1 MSTKSIMKIIDDQTW
16 LDNAGAAIQP
26 VIIQAFDAGGKTGK
40 DVKNFL
46 HGKWLGH
53 PLHPMVTDV
62 PLGAWTTAA
71 VLDTLELCGSKQYK
85 PGADAAI
92 SIGLVG
98 AAGAAVT
105 GLTDWTGTT
114 EIERKA
120 GLAHAIL
127 NISATALYL
136 TSFLLR
142 KRKNSRKTAIS
153 LSMLGYCITTASAY
167 IGGNLVYN
175 QQMGVNHTALPS
187 GYPKEFVPVLPE
199 NELQENTM
207 KCVHAGKV
215 DVLLAKKNNQIFA
228 IANTCSHLGGP
239 LSEGE
244 LLDDCSVRCP
254 WHNSIFSLRNGDVID
269 GPATQPQPQFEAR
282 VSNGQIEVRLKEDPS
297 RSFVPPE
304 TA

>member
-1 MSTKSIMKIIDDQTW
+1 MSTKSIMKIIDEQTW
-16 LDNAGAAIQP
+16 LEDAGAAIQP
-26 VIIQAFDAGGKTGK
+26 VILDAFKAGGKTGNEI
-40 DVKNFL
+40 KNFL

-53 PLHPMVTDV
+53 PVHPMVTDV
-62 PLGAWTTAA
+62 PIGAWTTAA
-71 VLDTLELCGSKQYK
+71 VLDTLELCGSDKYRD
-85 PGADAAI
+85 GADAAI

-114 EIERKA
+114 EVERKA
-120 GLAHAIL
+120 GLAHALL
-127 NISATALYL
+127 NIGATALYF

-153 LSMLGYCITTASAY
+153 LSMAGYCITTVSAY

-175 QQMGVNHTALPS
+175 QQVGVNHTALPS

-199 NELQENTM
+199 NELHENTM

-215 DVLLAKKNNQIFA
+215 DVLLVKKNNQIFA
-228 IANTCSHLGGP
+228 IANTCSHMGGP
-239 LSEGE
+239 LSDGE
-244 LLDDCSVRCP
+244 LLDDCSVQCP

-269 GPATQPQPQFEAR
+269 GPATEPQPQFEVR
-282 VSNGQIEVRLKEDPS
+282 ISSGQIEVKFKEDPS
-297 RSFVPPE
+297 RSFVAPE
-304 TA
+304 NS